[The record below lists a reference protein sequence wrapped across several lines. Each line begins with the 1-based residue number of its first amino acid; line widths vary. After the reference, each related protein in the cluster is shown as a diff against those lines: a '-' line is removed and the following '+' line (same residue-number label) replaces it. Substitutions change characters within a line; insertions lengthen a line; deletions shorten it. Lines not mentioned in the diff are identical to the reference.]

1 MSQPAPAVGQLAR
14 WRVVLHHAPGLG
26 LLAVAQVVRD
36 LTRFG
41 EAEARAC
48 MWRAYH
54 AGCAEVLR
62 AHLERAELYV
72 EQFAERGLVATL
84 ERA

>member
-1 MSQPAPAVGQLAR
+1 MSQPVLGQLAR
-14 WRVVLHHAPGLG
+14 WRVVLHHAPGRG
-26 LLAVAQVVRD
+26 LLSIAQVVRD
-36 LTRFG
+36 LTRYG

-48 MWRAYH
+48 MWGAYH
-54 AGCAEVLR
+54 CGCVEVLR

-72 EQFAERGLVATL
+72 EQFAERGLVVTL

>member
-1 MSQPAPAVGQLAR
+1 MSQPLKSLGELVR
-14 WRVVLHHAPGLG
+14 YRVLLHNSPGRG
-26 LLAVAQVVRD
+26 LLSIAQVVRD

-48 MWRAYH
+48 MWGAYH
-54 AGCAEVLR
+54 HGCAEVLR

-72 EQFAERGLVATL
+72 EQFAERGLTVTL